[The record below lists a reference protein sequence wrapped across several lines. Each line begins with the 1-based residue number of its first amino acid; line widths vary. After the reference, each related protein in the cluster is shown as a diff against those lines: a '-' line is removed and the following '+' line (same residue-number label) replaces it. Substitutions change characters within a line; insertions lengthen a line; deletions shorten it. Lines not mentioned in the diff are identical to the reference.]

1 VIYSELE
8 QIYSGK
14 NNENIFSALWGWWFI
29 DLPRKI
35 IFIGQSYLLKLW
47 RFFSIGILLKTLL
60 SPWKRDIIDT
70 RGLSL
75 QERFQVWGM
84 NLISRMIGFIIRFTT
99 MIIGLICII
108 LATLGLALFF
118 LIMFFLPLFIILVI
132 RLSI

>member
-1 VIYSELE
+1 MIYSELE